1 MLGEEEQHK
10 LTVML
15 VEMSSKIETLL
26 DKQEELADNINQI
39 KEAVYNPD
47 SGLYARLRDLD
58 TRILQLESWKSTNSR
73 VLWLVGGSVMA
84 LLVQTGWGVLF
95 S

>member
-47 SGLYARLRDLD
+47 SGLYARLRE
-58 TRILQLESWKSTNSR
+58 LEQWKESQAKVQWTIITT
-73 VLWLVGGSVMA
+73 VIGLVAATLYKMITSA
-84 LLVQTGWGVLF
+84 
-95 S
+95 

>member
-1 MLGEEEQHK
+1 MTEDEQQK

-15 VEMSSKIETLL
+15 VEVSAKIETLL
-26 DKQEELADNINQI
+26 DKQDELAENISKI

-58 TRILQLESWKSTNSR
+58 TRILQIESWKAANTK
-73 VLWLVGGSVMA
+73 LMWLVGGSVFG
-84 LLVQTGWGVLF
+84 LLVQTAWSVLF
-95 S
+95 